1 MKTNI
6 GGYTY
11 SNKKEEIIKT
21 LKPGE
26 VLAYEMGLGWYKYN
40 KEEYKHNPRKRL
52 FGF

>member
-1 MKTNI
+1 MKTQI

-11 SNKKEEIIKT
+11 SDKKSEIVAT

-26 VLAYEMGLGWYKYN
+26 VVAYEGGLGWYKYN
-40 KEEYKHNPRKRL
+40 KKEYETNPRKRL